1 MKTALLSFKNVSYW
15 YTDKENPLFQTV
27 NIDFYKDTFYTITG
41 TSGSGKTTFLSLAGG
56 LDKPRE
62 GDIEY
67 DGKSIRKMGLGKFR
81 HDYVSIVFQSYN
93 LIPYMTA
100 YQNIASA
107 MAITGTKVENKED
120 FILKMLAKVG
130 ISEEQA
136 KQRVL
141 TLSGGQQQRVAITR
155 AFCCDTELIV
165 ADEPTG
171 NLDDETSKDILK
183 LFIDLAHQENKCV
196 IMVTHDPQ
204 IAAQSD
210 VNIQLSNG
218 SFRILQHI

>member
-1 MKTALLSFKNVSYW
+1 MTAPLLAFKNVGYW
-15 YTDKENPLFQTV
+15 YTDRQNPLFQSV
-27 NIDFYKDTFYTITG
+27 NIEFYKNTFYTITG

-56 LDKPRE
+56 LDKAKE

-67 DGKSIRKMGLGKFR
+67 DGKSIRKMGLGNFR
-81 HDYVSIVFQSYN
+81 HDYVSIIFQSYN

-107 MAITGTKVENKED
+107 MAITGKKVENQED
-120 FILKMLAKVG
+120 YILKMLAKVG

-155 AFCCDTELIV
+155 AFCCDTDLIV

-171 NLDDETSKDILK
+171 NLDDKTSKEIVK
-183 LFIDLAHQENKCV
+183 LFTDLAHQENKCV
-196 IMVTHDPQ
+196 IMVTHDPK

-210 VNIQLSNG
+210 VTIQLSNG
-218 SFRILQHI
+218 SFRMLQHV

>member
-15 YTDKENPLFQTV
+15 YTDKETPLFQSV
-27 NIDFYKDTFYTITG
+27 NIDFYKNTFYTITG
-41 TSGSGKTTFLSLAGG
+41 SSGSGKTTFLSLAGG

-67 DGKSIRKMGLGKFR
+67 DGKSIQKMGLGKFR

-107 MAITGTKVENKED
+107 MAITGTKVENQED

-218 SFRILQHI
+218 SFRMLQHV